1 MATASKVD
9 YKYIGP
15 NAHTLNNGRPVEPG
29 ETVKLTKEEIEENQS
44 LIDEG
49 VLVHYKEEGKEG

>member
-1 MATASKVD
+1 MATASKVE
-9 YKYIGP
+9 YKYIGL

-29 ETVKLTKEEIEENQS
+29 ETVKLSKEEIAENES
-44 LIDEG
+44 MIEEG